1 MRKFL
6 SRPGIPP
13 AAAGLAIL
21 LQAIMARII
30 LQADEGHVYVL
41 GHALNW
47 ACSFHERFGLPCPT
61 CGLTRSVVLTLH
73 GQVERAWRI
82 APGGPA
88 LTLGVLFVAA
98 GVLTLAAVQFW
109 LSSRP
114 VDGNRWLEQ
123 KIKMGLQSGAL
134 AWASVSIVV
143 WLTGWAGQFS
153 AALRAVQ

>member
-6 SRPGIPP
+6 SRRGVPP

-21 LQAIMARII
+21 VQALVARMV
-30 LQADEGHVYVL
+30 LQADEVRVYFL
-41 GHALNW
+41 GQPLNW

-88 LTLGVLFVAA
+88 FALGVLFTAA
-98 GVLTLAAVQFW
+98 GLLLLAAAQ
-109 LSSRP
+109 SQP
-114 VDGNRWLEQ
+114 LER
-123 KIKMGLQSGAL
+123 KIKLGLQNGAL
-134 AWASVSIVV
+134 AWAGVSLVI
-143 WLTGWAGQFS
+143 WLAGWAGQFS
-153 AALRAVQ
+153 SALRAVH

>member
-6 SRPGIPP
+6 SRPGMPP

-21 LQAIMARII
+21 LQAMMARII
-30 LQADEGHVYVL
+30 LQADEARVYVF
-41 GHALNW
+41 GHPLNW
-47 ACSFHERFGLPCPT
+47 VCSFHERFGLPCPT

-98 GVLTLAAVQFW
+98 GVLMLAAVQLW
-109 LSSRP
+109 TAGRP
-114 VDGNRWLEQ
+114 GNTNWLERR
-123 KIKMGLQSGAL
+123 IKMGLQNSTL

-143 WLTGWAGQFS
+143 WLIGWAGQFS
-153 AALRAVQ
+153 AALRAVH